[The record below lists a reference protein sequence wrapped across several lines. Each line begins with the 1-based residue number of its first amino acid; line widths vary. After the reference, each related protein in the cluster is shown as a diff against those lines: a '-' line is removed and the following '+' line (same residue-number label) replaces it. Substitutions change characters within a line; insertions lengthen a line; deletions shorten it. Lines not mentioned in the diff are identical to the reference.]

1 MCSLLH
7 SLLRARYTGIAR
19 YILSPRG
26 NRTPETR
33 NHTQRR
39 HVTSRG
45 RQLNLVALGHRK
57 KGGLEKLQ
65 QNA

>member
-7 SLLRARYTGIAR
+7 SLLRARYTGITR

-26 NRTPETR
+26 NRIPETR
-33 NHTQRR
+33 NYTQRR

-45 RQLNLVALGHRK
+45 
-57 KGGLEKLQ
+57 
-65 QNA
+65 QNQMSTQARSKDMEIVNPSQAT